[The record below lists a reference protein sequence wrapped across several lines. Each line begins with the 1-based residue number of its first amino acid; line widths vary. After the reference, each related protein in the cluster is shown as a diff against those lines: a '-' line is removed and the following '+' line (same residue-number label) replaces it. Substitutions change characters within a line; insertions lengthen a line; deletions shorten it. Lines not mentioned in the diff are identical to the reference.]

1 MTTLSSIET
10 LTGVYANERASLAQL
25 VMRLEDSIETLK
37 RAQIDGI
44 KQALAR
50 TTGAQAK
57 LHSAIAENPELFT
70 KPKTLIISGIK
81 VGYIKQKGKV
91 EFDDEAAVIGRIR
104 KLLPKEQAE
113 LLIRVREGV
122 HKPAVYD
129 LTAGDLK
136 RLGIRVVDDGEA
148 IVIKPVDDQ
157 LDKLLS
163 ALLADAMREDE
174 VGRAA

>member
-1 MTTLSSIET
+1 MSTLSNIES
-10 LTGVYANERASLAQL
+10 LTGAYANERATLAQR
-25 VMRLEDSIETLK
+25 VTRLEDDIETLK
-37 RAQIDGI
+37 RAQMEGI

-50 TTGAQAK
+50 TTQAQAR
-57 LHSAIAENPELFT
+57 LHAAIAESPELFA

-81 VGYIKQKGKV
+81 IGYIKQKGKV

-104 KLLPKEQAE
+104 KLLPEEQAL

-163 ALLADAMREDE
+163 ALLADAMRDDGME
-174 VGRAA
+174 RAA

>member
-1 MTTLSSIET
+1 MTTLSDIES
-10 LTGVYANERASLAQL
+10 LTGVYANQRASLAQL
-25 VMRLEDSIETLK
+25 VMRLEDNIETLK
-37 RAQIDGI
+37 RAQMEGI

-50 TTGAQAK
+50 TAEAQSM
-57 LHSAIAENPELFT
+57 LHAAIYTAPNLFA
-70 KPKTLIISGIK
+70 KPKTLIINGIK
-81 VGYIKQKGKV
+81 VGYTKQKGKV

-163 ALLADAMREDE
+163 ELLADTMRDDGME
-174 VGRAA
+174 RAA